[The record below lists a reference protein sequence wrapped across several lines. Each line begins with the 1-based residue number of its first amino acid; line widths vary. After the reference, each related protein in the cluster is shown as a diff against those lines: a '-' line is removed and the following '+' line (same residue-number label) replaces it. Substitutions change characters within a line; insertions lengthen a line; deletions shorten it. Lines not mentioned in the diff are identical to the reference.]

1 MTHDF
6 AKIRPEPLLE
16 RKQVDTP
23 PAWSLMVTGMVLG
36 LAIGVFACVLLY
48 LSGNV
53 PPLNNQPGPPPI
65 AANEVAAVE
74 TRNEAIEEAPLQLEF
89 YTELREYEVDV
100 DAIPVDLSSQDPNRV
115 LETTYLLQA
124 GAFERRM
131 QAETEMQRQQA
142 LGLDVKVKEQ
152 ALVGRTL
159 YLVQSGPYTTVGELD
174 SAEQVLRQNSISF
187 FRIAEQ

>member
-65 AANEVAAVE
+65 AANEVAAIE
-74 TRNEAIEEAPLQLEF
+74 TRTEAIEEAPLQLEF

-142 LGLDVKVKEQ
+142 LGLDVMVKEQ

>member
-53 PPLNNQPGPPPI
+53 PPLSNQPSAPPI
-65 AANEVAAVE
+65 AANAVAATE
-74 TRNEAIEEAPLQLEF
+74 ARTEAIEEAPLQLEF

-100 DAIPVDLSSQDPNRV
+100 DAIPVDLSSQDPDRV
-115 LETTYLLQA
+115 LETSYLLQA

-142 LGLDVKVKEQ
+142 LGLDVMVKEQ

>member
-142 LGLDVKVKEQ
+142 LGLDVMVKEQ

>member
-100 DAIPVDLSSQDPNRV
+100 DAIPVDLSSQDPNRI

-142 LGLDVKVKEQ
+142 LGLDVMVKEQ